1 MKVLVTTRRQA
12 TRWFKKVVYD
22 QARLND
28 FQRLNTVYDK
38 QSQVHLNHLKV
49 HLNEADYETHLGI
62 ITMMRERR
70 IQPFSL

>member
-49 HLNEADYETHLGI
+49 HLNEAD
-62 ITMMRERR
+62 
-70 IQPFSL
+70 